1 MVDEGDDWQ
10 NVEIPTDSAADTATA
25 PVGAATTDLPQPSEL
40 SSVTKQ

>member
-10 NVEIPTDSAADTATA
+10 NTEIPTDSAVDTATA
-25 PVGAATTDLPQPSEL
+25 LVGAATTDLPTSPEL